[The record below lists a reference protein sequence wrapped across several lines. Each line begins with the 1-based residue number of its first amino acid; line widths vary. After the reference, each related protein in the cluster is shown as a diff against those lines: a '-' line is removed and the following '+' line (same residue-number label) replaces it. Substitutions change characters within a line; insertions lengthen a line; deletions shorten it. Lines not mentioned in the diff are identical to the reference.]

1 MPSYWL
7 IRLLLLAGLALIAI
21 LVMRPIRSQSHLA
34 IRRLMILALL
44 LFAIFAVLLP
54 GTLNRV
60 AHHLGVEKGL
70 NLLVYAL
77 VIVVFAQLVGSYR
90 KEAAQE
96 RRITALARAVALANA
111 DDPRAPRPRAPDR
124 RAEEDCNGEQ
134 HRDRADR
141 AGGDHGTI
149 KN

>member
-44 LFAIFAVLLP
+44 LFAVFAVLLP

-60 AHHLGVEKGL
+60 AQHLGVEKGL

-96 RRITALARAVALANA
+96 RRITALARAVALAHA
-111 DDPRAPRPRAPDR
+111 DEPGAISARPPSRGS
-124 RAEEDCNGEQ
+124 EEGLNGEE
-134 HRDRADR
+134 HRGRAD
-141 AGGDHGTI
+141 GTEGDHATI
-149 KN
+149 KD